1 MISWPKSSSENTFAF
16 LGEDGI
22 VFLFGEMETKEVHAL
37 GFISGFG
44 GRKIEWFDGFDHVEV
59 SLREADF
66 DSLCPRVA
74 IS

>member
-44 GRKIEWFDGFDHVEV
+44 GRKIE
-59 SLREADF
+59 
-66 DSLCPRVA
+66 
-74 IS
+74 